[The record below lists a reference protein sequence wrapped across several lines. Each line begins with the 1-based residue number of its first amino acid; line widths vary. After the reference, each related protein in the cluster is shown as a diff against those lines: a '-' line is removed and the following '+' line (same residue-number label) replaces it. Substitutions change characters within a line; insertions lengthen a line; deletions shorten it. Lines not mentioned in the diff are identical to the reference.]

1 KILMAKLGSFFRR
14 LFTSNSSDNQHSSSS
29 SSPSSSSS
37 SSSSSLKPETRKS
50 VLIVAPLPS
59 PKSTTYK
66 SKSTT
71 SQS

>member
-29 SSPSSSSS
+29 SSPSSS